1 MEFTVTCKIYDSY
14 EDQDSG
20 RKGDLDARN
29 PLNHAKMR
37 TSSTLPAL
45 FYPLC
50 CRAESLFLSC
60 DYFNSTSSSSTSQL
74 LFTSQPESETLLG
87 KEREVAYINSSC

>member
-1 MEFTVTCKIYDSY
+1 MEFTVTYKIHDSY

-37 TSSTLPAL
+37 TSSTLPAF

-50 CRAESLFLSC
+50 CRAESLILSC
-60 DYFNSTSSSSTSQL
+60 DYFNSTSYSSTSQIR
-74 LFTSQPESETLLG
+74 FTSQPESETLLG
-87 KEREVAYINSSC
+87 KER

>member
-45 FYPLC
+45 FYPYA
-50 CRAESLFLSC
+50 AEQS
-60 DYFNSTSSSSTSQL
+60 
-74 LFTSQPESETLLG
+74 P
-87 KEREVAYINSSC
+87 SSCLVITSILLLLLLLLNS